1 MFSTLKRLTNKTVEK
16 DTAVVTNTHPKALP
30 QDLQRSFSKGIQYN
44 CEYSNFIFLFS

>member
-16 DTAVVTNTHPKALP
+16 DTAVNTTHPKALP

-44 CEYSNFIFLFS
+44 C